1 MAKKLFVGGLSYETT
16 HETLKEAFSQA
27 GTVESANVI
36 VDKISG
42 RSKGFGFVEMS
53 SDEEA
58 QKAIVKF
65 KSPDN
70 DSTSKTF
77 DGRRLIDSDGGWELL
92 NFKSIRN
99 EISAHERKEYQKQW
113 DRNNRKYYNS
123 DKSDKIRQNPTNPTQ
138 AEAEAE
144 AEAEVKSKSKTP
156 PTPKAV
162 DNS

>member
-58 QKAIVKF
+58 QKAIEMFNGKEL
-65 KSPDN
+65 
-70 DSTSKTF
+70 
-77 DGRRLIDSDGGWELL
+77 DGRSVTVNEAKPMEPRPRRDGFNRDGF
-92 NFKSIRN
+92 NRGNRGFGRN
-99 EISAHERKEYQKQW
+99 QR
-113 DRNNRKYYNS
+113 DRW
-123 DKSDKIRQNPTNPTQ
+123 
-138 AEAEAE
+138 
-144 AEAEVKSKSKTP
+144 
-156 PTPKAV
+156 
-162 DNS
+162 